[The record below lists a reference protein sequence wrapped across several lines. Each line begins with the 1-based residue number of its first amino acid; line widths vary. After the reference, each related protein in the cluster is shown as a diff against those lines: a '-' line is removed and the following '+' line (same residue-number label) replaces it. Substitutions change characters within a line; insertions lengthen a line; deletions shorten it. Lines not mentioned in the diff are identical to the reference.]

1 DIAIFRPSTF
11 FIVIH
16 TSFGFDLEI
25 QLVPIMQIYI
35 RAGVSLKGKILGLCG
50 DFNDD
55 SMDDFKTTSGLPERT
70 AVAFANTW
78 RAKATC
84 PDVKTDLA
92 DPCTLSIDKEKYAK
106 SWCSLLSDTNGI
118 FAPCHSKVDPEEY
131 KTSCI
136 FDTCACENS
145 EKCMCAAL
153 SSYVHACA
161 AEDVFLKGWR
171 KDVCKKY
178 TTDCPATFVYKYHM
192 TSCGRTCR
200 SLSQSDLTCEVMVT
214 PVDGCGCA
222 KGTFLN
228 EKGLCVSASECSCH
242 AGNTLIQ
249 PGETATVQ
257 GQTCSCHAGKLS
269 CEGKQITQSCT
280 SPMFF
285 FTCSDAKIGEKGSEC
300 QNSCQTLNSEC
311 VSSQCVSGCVCPN
324 GLLLNG
330 TEGCVAEEDCP
341 CPHEGKYYNPGE
353 TITVDCNRCTCKN
366 RMWQCTDND
375 CGGTCTIYGEGH
387 YITFD
392 KRKFAFKGD
401 CGYIFSQDYCGDD
414 VNGTFRVRTENIP
427 CIGSESICSTSI
439 KLYLGSNEIVL
450 SDESVTVSQSKGM
463 DIPFKVHTMGI
474 YVVIE
479 ANNGLVLIWNKK
491 TTLMIKL
498 SSAFKGKVCGLCGNY
513 DGAIKNDFTT
523 RSNEIVVNPT
533 VFGNSWKLSSS
544 CPEVNATQNPC
555 ALYSNRR
562 AWAEKHCSIIKSKV
576 FSACHNKVE
585 PSQYYDACVTDTCG
599 CNSGGDCECFCSAV
613 GAYAAACN
621 EAGACVNW
629 RTPTICPLFCDYYN
643 PDGECEWH
651 YAPCG
656 KSCMKTCRNP
666 SGKCYNKLPPLEGC
680 YPTCP
685 LEQPYLDEVTMKCVS
700 EKECGC
706 YDDEGKHYREGES
719 IPTGN
724 NCQKCYCSATVKR
737 CTYDVNACTCVYM
750 NGTYKYGDKVYNTH
764 DGHGTCISAVCG
776 ANGTIIR
783 TVEPCNPSTTPYPHT
798 PTTVFDFTATESTT
812 AQPSSTTK
820 PIPTVTTKA

>member
-1 DIAIFRPSTF
+1 MAVIKEPRESHINQFCSTWGNFHYKIFDGAFFHLPSTCNYILTSQCKGSYESFNIQLQRQEVDEVISIKRILMKLDGIMVELTNASVKVMDKLVSLPFSQGGISVLETMSYIKVKANLGLVFMWNQADSLWVELDAKFNNQTCGLCGDFNTIQLNDEFIQSDLCKELLNGPAFRSCRNLVDTESFIKACVKDMCYCNSNDSTCLCSTVSEYSRQCAHAGGHPQQWKTHHLCEKSCPFNMEYKECGSPCTDTCRYRQKSQLCDEHCIDGCFCPPDDIAIFRPSTF

-16 TSFGFDLEI
+16 TSFGLDLEI

-131 KTSCI
+131 KTSCM

-145 EKCMCAAL
+145 EECMCAAL

-171 KDVCKKY
+171 KDICNKY
-178 TTDCPATFVYKYHM
+178 TTDCPATFVYKYYM

-269 CEGKQITQSCT
+269 CKGKQITQPCT
-280 SPMFF
+280 SPMVF
-285 FTCSDAKIGEKGSEC
+285 FTCSDAKTGEKGSEC

-311 VSSQCVSGCVCPN
+311 VSSHCVSGCVCPN

-341 CPHEGKYYNPGE
+341 CPHDGKYYNPGE

-392 KRKFAFKGD
+392 KKKFAFKGD

-414 VNGTFRVRTENIP
+414 VNGSFRVRTENIP

-439 KLYLGSNEIVL
+439 KLYLG
-450 SDESVTVSQSKGM
+450 
-463 DIPFKVHTMGI
+463 
-474 YVVIE
+474 
-479 ANNGLVLIWNKK
+479 
-491 TTLMIKL
+491 
-498 SSAFKGKVCGLCGNY
+498 
-513 DGAIKNDFTT
+513 
-523 RSNEIVVNPT
+523 
-533 VFGNSWKLSSS
+533 
-544 CPEVNATQNPC
+544 
-555 ALYSNRR
+555 
-562 AWAEKHCSIIKSKV
+562 
-576 FSACHNKVE
+576 
-585 PSQYYDACVTDTCG
+585 
-599 CNSGGDCECFCSAV
+599 
-613 GAYAAACN
+613 
-621 EAGACVNW
+621 
-629 RTPTICPLFCDYYN
+629 
-643 PDGECEWH
+643 
-651 YAPCG
+651 
-656 KSCMKTCRNP
+656 
-666 SGKCYNKLPPLEGC
+666 
-680 YPTCP
+680 
-685 LEQPYLDEVTMKCVS
+685 
-700 EKECGC
+700 
-706 YDDEGKHYREGES
+706 
-719 IPTGN
+719 
-724 NCQKCYCSATVKR
+724 
-737 CTYDVNACTCVYM
+737 
-750 NGTYKYGDKVYNTH
+750 
-764 DGHGTCISAVCG
+764 
-776 ANGTIIR
+776 
-783 TVEPCNPSTTPYPHT
+783 
-798 PTTVFDFTATESTT
+798 
-812 AQPSSTTK
+812 
-820 PIPTVTTKA
+820 